1 MWMLQFIPDSFLLL
15 VVNGILITGAV
26 LTFLSFFIINKVL
39 RWFPPLAGWL
49 NVLQIVSIALLLAGV
64 YFKGSYQ
71 TEAEWRAKV
80 AEVETKLKSAEEI
93 SKKENIKIVTKVVTK
108 TQIVRTRGENI
119 IKYVDR
125 EIVKY
130 DTKFSPGGVCEIPK
144 EFIKAHNDAA
154 EAPK

>member
-15 VVNGILITGAV
+15 VVNSILIAGIV
-26 LTFLSFFIINKVL
+26 SSFLSFFVINRIL

-49 NVLQIVSIALLLAGV
+49 NVMQIVSIAVLLAGV

-71 TEAEWRAKV
+71 TEAEWRTKV
-80 AEVETKLKSAEEI
+80 AEVETRLKAAEET
-93 SKKENIKIVTKVVTK
+93 SKKENVKIVTKVVTK

-119 IKYVDR
+119 VKYIDR
-125 EIVKY
+125 EIIKY
-130 DTKFSPGGVCEIPK
+130 DEKFAKGGICEIPK

>member
-1 MWMLQFIPDSFLLL
+1 MLQFIPDSFLLL

-71 TEAEWRAKV
+71 TEAEWRTKV
-80 AEVETKLKSAEEI
+80 AELETKLKSAEEI
-93 SKKENIKIVTKVVTK
+93 SKKENVKIVTKVVTK

>member
-1 MWMLQFIPDSFLLL
+1 MWMLQFVPDTFLLL

-80 AEVETKLKSAEEI
+80 AEVETKLKAAEEI

-108 TQIVRTRGENI
+108 TQIVKTRGENI

-154 EAPK
+154 EVPK

>member
-93 SKKENIKIVTKVVTK
+93 SKKENVKIVTKVVTK

>member
-71 TEAEWRAKV
+71 TEAEWRTKV

-93 SKKENIKIVTKVVTK
+93 SKKENVKIVTKVVTK

-130 DTKFSPGGVCEIPK
+130 DTKFLPGGVCEIPK